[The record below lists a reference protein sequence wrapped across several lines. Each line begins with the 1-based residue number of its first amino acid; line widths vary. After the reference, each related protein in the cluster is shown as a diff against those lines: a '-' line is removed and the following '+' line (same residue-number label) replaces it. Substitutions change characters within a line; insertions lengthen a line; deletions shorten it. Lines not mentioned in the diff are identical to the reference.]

1 MRHCLSLFV
10 LISLLNLSSVAG
22 REMGSYDTLKV
33 LCPNDSCKTDITVSE
48 LMEYSW
54 DKKACPKDSSCKV
67 HQLENIHQYNVM
79 PVFKFLV
86 RKSGKALNLKADNI
100 EYSCLHTRL
109 KAARLNEKDSVCDSY
124 FVIERIVFPSSQ
136 ERVSNYFKTK
146 INNKLLKVGVVSE
159 APVSCF
165 TYWRGNALIIVWYNF
180 FDDEKLIKKSV
191 ETYLRN
197 LE

>member
-1 MRHCLSLFV
+1 M
-10 LISLLNLSSVAG
+10 
-22 REMGSYDTLKV
+22 
-33 LCPNDSCKTDITVSE
+33 
-48 LMEYSW
+48 
-54 DKKACPKDSSCKV
+54 
-67 HQLENIHQYNVM
+67 
-79 PVFKFLV
+79 
-86 RKSGKALNLKADNI
+86 
-100 EYSCLHTRL
+100 

-146 INNKLLKVGVVSE
+146 INNKLLKVDVVLE